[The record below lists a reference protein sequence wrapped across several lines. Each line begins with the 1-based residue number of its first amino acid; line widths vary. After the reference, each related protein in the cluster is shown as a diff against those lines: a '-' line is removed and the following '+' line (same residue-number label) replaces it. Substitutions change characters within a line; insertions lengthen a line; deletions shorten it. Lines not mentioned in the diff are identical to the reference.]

1 MATGKK
7 RSPTGTGKGRA
18 GATLPMTR
26 RESKPKPT
34 GGVSSGGVSTKKTKA
49 LIKAQVK
56 RAKEISQSE
65 FENSRAEVHDLE
77 MEMDRT
83 QHDEQLRDLLEEYED
98 QLKVLNQSA
107 SERVGDISSA
117 IESLLRTLTKETSS
131 LNNGDDAELMDF
143 AEGLEAKAKKLIK

>member
-1 MATGKK
+1 
-7 RSPTGTGKGRA
+7 
-18 GATLPMTR
+18 MTR

-131 LNNGDDAELMDF
+131 LNNGDDAELRDF
-143 AEGLEAKAKKLIK
+143 AEGLQAKAKKLIK